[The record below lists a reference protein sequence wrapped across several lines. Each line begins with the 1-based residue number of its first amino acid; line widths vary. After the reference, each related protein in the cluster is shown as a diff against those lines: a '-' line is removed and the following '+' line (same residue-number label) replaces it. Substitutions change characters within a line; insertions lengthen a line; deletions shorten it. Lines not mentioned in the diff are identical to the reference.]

1 MMASKAVHIET
12 HEEIQVKYA
21 KEIAQIAEENKKIE
35 AEYQVSRVKLTHCA
49 VEIREGNPGWLIRF
63 PYNAY
68 FLEEFKDCIPRE
80 AREWMP
86 KTKSWWVDEECG
98 QLLSE
103 LFDNWS
109 FPIPPPK
116 RITKNI
122 KCQKCNDKGLVPSKA
137 LGVFSGKPIP
147 NCYQSCECRE
157 ERHDYYPRLKV
168 TDFDFPMSY
177 DFRSFIEEE
186 ITGKPLPPIDLPE
199 GKEQEP
205 QVVEH
210 VHRHYDMSRQDFS
223 KLQQTVLKVDY
234 LEKRLNERKPGKRS
248 PKYK

>member
-1 MMASKAVHIET
+1 MASKAVHIET

-177 DFRSFIEEE
+177 DFHRSLCQQHGWTDPGPDRPPELEE
-186 ITGKPLPPIDLPE
+186 K
-199 GKEQEP
+199 P

-210 VHRHYDMSRQDFS
+210 IHRTSDMSKKEFDL
-223 KLQQTVLKVDY
+223 LQQTVLKVDY
-234 LEKRLNERKPGKRS
+234 LEKRLNERKPKKKVFN
-248 PKYK
+248 KYEL